1 MSTILSSMYKDGI
14 TPVVIIRPERSTLQ
28 GFANFTGGLVVLA
41 IRAWLLMLL
50 LPVTVLP
57 IAPGFWTC
65 VATILAFSMFFGLKD
80 GHLGWTTNLKEKN
93 A

>member
-1 MSTILSSMYKDGI
+1 MTNTVSSMYKAGV
-14 TPVVIIRPERSTLQ
+14 TPVVITRPERGLAHQTGSLI
-28 GFANFTGGLVVLA
+28 GGLLGVA

-65 VATILAFSMFFGLKD
+65 AATILAFSMLFGLKD
-80 GHLGWTTNLKEKN
+80 GHLGWTTNLKEKK
-93 A
+93 